1 MVVFHPFNGKLEC
14 IFRPIRD
21 FNTGTMHRRI
31 AIMVRFAGDAAIDG
45 KPIIAKLPNPRKSR
59 VGSDHAHRSELIQ
72 PQFQS
77 TPDRAGS

>member
-1 MVVFHPFNGKLEC
+1 MDSKNDPCGMVVFHPFNGKLEC

-45 KPIIAKLPNPRKSR
+45 NRSSPSSRIHGNPEWVQTMPIAPN
-59 VGSDHAHRSELIQ
+59 
-72 PQFQS
+72 
-77 TPDRAGS
+77 